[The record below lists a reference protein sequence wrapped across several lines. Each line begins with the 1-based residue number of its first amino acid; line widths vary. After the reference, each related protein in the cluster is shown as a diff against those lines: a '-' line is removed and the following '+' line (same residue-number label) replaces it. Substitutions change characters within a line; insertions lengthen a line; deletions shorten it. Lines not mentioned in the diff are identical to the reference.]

1 MQRQAF
7 PATAV
12 TASHS
17 HQPINLDLRLTVH
30 SHPIDGTLWLWERF
44 SSSRLPFHSNNH
56 YH

>member
-12 TASHS
+12 TASHP
-17 HQPINLDLRLTVH
+17 HQPTSPDSRLTVH
-30 SHPIDGTLWLWERF
+30 SHPIEGTLWLWERF